1 MRFSWRQ
8 YGLIF
13 SSLLLLGIAYTSIK
27 GVQIAPDTGT
37 YSQWADILIQH
48 HFHYPSYLSDVSF
61 KTPPVFYIGWV
72 TVVALFK
79 LALSSQWV
87 VGLVVFNIIL
97 FAAIGTALISIVGLL
112 SDTKIPVLVAGL
124 MYLASFD
131 LWQWVSFVLSDISAL
146 ALTFSPFFIYVLFLN
161 RRRHP
166 VGYLLGILAI
176 LSLAVF
182 YRPTSLPLLATFAV
196 CTVATI
202 QTKTTTPESRVRYS
216 RFLFSFTMIG
226 IIVVLLLGSL
236 LAQNSDLWPFDF
248 ARSEIDVTS
257 QNYSKGIVIH
267 DRPETFHQPPVALI
281 DYIAITF
288 DKFVHYFSPIAEGFH
303 IIHKVGSILYY
314 LLVYGLAG
322 FGFLCLF
329 RKDGYS
335 HASPWLVAL
344 TAALFVLFFASYHA
358 VLTIDF
364 DWRYRVPC
372 IPVLILLATLGVNRI
387 MRVNRLQ
394 QFVHAHSAKL
404 LPKLQ

>member
-1 MRFSWRQ
+1 
-8 YGLIF
+8 
-13 SSLLLLGIAYTSIK
+13 
-27 GVQIAPDTGT
+27 
-37 YSQWADILIQH
+37 
-48 HFHYPSYLSDVSF
+48 
-61 KTPPVFYIGWV
+61 
-72 TVVALFK
+72 
-79 LALSSQWV
+79 
-87 VGLVVFNIIL
+87 
-97 FAAIGTALISIVGLL
+97 
-112 SDTKIPVLVAGL
+112 
-124 MYLASFD
+124 
-131 LWQWVSFVLSDISAL
+131 
-146 ALTFSPFFIYVLFLN
+146 
-161 RRRHP
+161 
-166 VGYLLGILAI
+166 
-176 LSLAVF
+176 
-182 YRPTSLPLLATFAV
+182 
-196 CTVATI
+196 
-202 QTKTTTPESRVRYS
+202 
-216 RFLFSFTMIG
+216 MIG
-226 IIVVLLLGSL
+226 IIIVLLLGSL
-236 LAQNSDLWPFDF
+236 LAQNPDLWPFDF

-335 HASPWLVAL
+335 HASPWLVTL

-372 IPVLILLATLGVNRI
+372 IPVLILLTTLGVNRI
-387 MRVNRLQ
+387 MRINRLQ